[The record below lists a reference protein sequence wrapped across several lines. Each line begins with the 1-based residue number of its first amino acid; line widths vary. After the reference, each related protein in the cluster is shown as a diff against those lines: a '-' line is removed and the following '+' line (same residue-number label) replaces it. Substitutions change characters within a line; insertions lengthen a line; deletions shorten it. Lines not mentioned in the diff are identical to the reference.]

1 MMMMTVIYHESD
13 LSDDLRRPLLY
24 AGDLFV
30 FTPRPSTLELIKHAR
45 EMIEGVFGDDPTH
58 AQFGMAV
65 EKFVELG
72 GPLKPAFIHHPRTKE
87 LIRDVVADIGCS
99 LEDTYLDVPRLRLAT
114 SNGYLT
120 AGVGYAFHPH
130 RDTWYSAPMAQLNW
144 WIPIYDFGP
153 DAGMAFHPH
162 YMDEP
167 IKNGSAGFNYY
178 RWNADGRKNASQHIK
193 TDTRV
198 QPKPEQDIQLD
209 PQIRIMG
216 KAGSVLIF
224 SAAHLHSTVPNT
236 SGATRFSIDFR
247 TVNVADVKAQG
258 GAKNIDSDC
267 TGTSLRDF
275 VRGTDLQRMP
285 EEIVSLYDD
294 GSAGDGIAVFTP
306 DVHQLADGAKAA

>member
-1 MMMMTVIYHESD
+1 MCGGAISNHPNVPGLRCSRTAICVRIERYLQRLMMMMTVIYHESD
-13 LSDDLRRPLLY
+13 LSDDHRRPLLY

-130 RDTWYSAPMAQLNW
+130 RDTWYSAPMCAAELV
-144 WIPIYDFGP
+144 D
-153 DAGMAFHPH
+153 PH
-162 YMDEP
+162 
-167 IKNGSAGFNYY
+167 
-178 RWNADGRKNASQHIK
+178 
-193 TDTRV
+193 
-198 QPKPEQDIQLD
+198 L
-209 PQIRIMG
+209 
-216 KAGSVLIF
+216 
-224 SAAHLHSTVPNT
+224 
-236 SGATRFSIDFR
+236 RFR
-247 TVNVADVKAQG
+247 
-258 GAKNIDSDC
+258 
-267 TGTSLRDF
+267 
-275 VRGTDLQRMP
+275 P
-285 EEIVSLYDD
+285 
-294 GSAGDGIAVFTP
+294 
-306 DVHQLADGAKAA
+306 